1 MQHNAFWEQIDSQYG
16 KKSIKKGKEKGDTNT
31 FFPLLYYQL
40 RKICG
45 FFCAFLFCY
54 FVVSP
59 SRYLKSAGKLFWI
72 ENILHFGPD
81 FYLKNSFIN
90 FVRHSNT
97 TMPEGE
103 KI

>member
-16 KKSIKKGKEKGDTNT
+16 KKSIKKGKERGTQT
-31 FFPLLYYQL
+31 RFFPCFITNFA
-40 RKICG
+40 KFAV